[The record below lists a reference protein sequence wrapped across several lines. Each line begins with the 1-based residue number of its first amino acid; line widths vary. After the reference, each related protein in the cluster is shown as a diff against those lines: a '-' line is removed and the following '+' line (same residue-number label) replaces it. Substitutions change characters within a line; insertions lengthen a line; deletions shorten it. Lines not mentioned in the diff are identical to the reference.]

1 MAQPALEC
9 DIAVIGAGSGGLTVA
24 AAAAQFGRR
33 VVLIERGKMGGD
45 CLNYG
50 CIPSK
55 ALLAAARRAHLMRTS
70 EPFGIACTEPVVE
83 FAKVMTHVRSV
94 IAAIEPNDSQERFER
109 LGVKVIRAEARF
121 LDRRTVAAGGRVIHA
136 RRFVIATGSSPS
148 RPPIPGLDA
157 TAYFT
162 NETIFDNLVLPG
174 HLVIIGAGPIG
185 LEMAQAHRR
194 LGSQVTVLE
203 AASPLAKD
211 DPEAA
216 QVVLERLAREGIS
229 VLSGVKILKVGMSQS
244 GVAAEIEGSNGR
256 QTIAGS
262 HLLVAAGRRPA
273 IAELNLA
280 AAGIECSDSGIR
292 VDRGLRTTNRK
303 VYAIGDAAGGPQF
316 THLANHHAGL
326 VIRNALFRLPV
337 NSTSQ
342 AIPWVTYTD
351 PELAH
356 VGLSE
361 AMARRAGEEPKV
373 LKWPFRDNDRALT
386 QRETEGFVKVVL
398 DRRERVIGA
407 DIVGP
412 HAGELIVP
420 WIQMVTGKRKIR
432 TMIEPVF
439 PYPTLSEASKRAA
452 LANFTVLATNRWV
465 RRAIDM
471 LAAFG

>member
-1 MAQPALEC
+1 VSSPTLQC

-24 AAAAQFGRR
+24 ATAAQFGRK

-50 CIPSK
+50 CVPSK
-55 ALLAAARRAHLMRTS
+55 ALLAAARRAQLVRTNA
-70 EPFGIACTEPVVE
+70 PFGIANGEPAVD
-83 FAKVMTHVRSV
+83 FAKVMAHVRSV

-109 LGVKVIRAEARF
+109 LGVTVLRTEARF
-121 LDRRTVAAGGRVIHA
+121 LDRRTVAAGSQQIRA

-148 RPPIPGLDA
+148 DPPIPGLDA
-157 TAYFT
+157 IPHFT
-162 NETIFDNLVLPG
+162 NETIFDNLTLPG
-174 HLVIIGAGPIG
+174 HLMVIGAGPIG

-216 QVVLERLAREGIS
+216 QVVLERLAGEGIAI
-229 VLSGVKILKVGMSQS
+229 LTGVKVTRLQEVKT
-244 GVAAEIEGSNGR
+244 GVAADIEGKGGR
-256 QTIAGS
+256 QTIAAT
-262 HLLVAAGRRPA
+262 HLLVAAGRRPV
-273 IAELNLA
+273 IDGLNLE
-280 AAGIECSDSGIR
+280 AAGIEHSNSGIT
-292 VDRGLRTTNRK
+292 VDRMLRTTNRK
-303 VYAIGDAAGGPQF
+303 VYAIGDVVGGLQF
-316 THLANHHAGL
+316 THVANHHAGL

-337 NSTSQ
+337 NSTSH

-361 AMARRAGEEPKV
+361 AAARTAGHDPKV
-373 LKWPFRDNDRALT
+373 VRWPFHENDRA
-386 QRETEGFVKVVL
+386 RTERDTDGFVKVVL
-398 DRRERVIGA
+398 ERRGRVIGT

-412 HAGELIVP
+412 HAGELILP
-420 WIQMVTGKRKIR
+420 WAQMIADRRKIR
-432 TMIEPVF
+432 AMIDPVF

-452 LANFTVLATNRWV
+452 LANFTALASNRGV
-465 RRAIDM
+465 RRLIDM